1 MALQIVNDLAIFT
14 EPTSVSIFPRDL
26 NTSNFVLTNTLD
38 LLYRNLEE
46 TGITTI
52 TDEIGITV
60 TDVTVV
66 RSNCRDN
73 SLNQVVHIIIVHYTI
88 SV

>member
-1 MALQIVNDLAIFT
+1 MNEATLSMALQIVNDLATFT
-14 EPTSVSIFPRDL
+14 EPTAVSIFPRDL

-52 TDEIGITV
+52 TDETGVTV
-60 TDVTVV
+60 ADVTVV
-66 RSNCRDN
+66 RSTVETLALKAMTMDG
-73 SLNQVVHIIIVHYTI
+73 
-88 SV
+88 

>member
-26 NTSNFVLTNTLD
+26 NTSNFVITNTLD
-38 LLYRNLEE
+38 LLYRNLDE

-52 TDEIGITV
+52 TDEIGVTV
-60 TDVTVV
+60 TDVTMV
-66 RSNCRDN
+66 RTT
-73 SLNQVVHIIIVHYTI
+73 VETI
-88 SV
+88 ALTKLCIKL